1 MLCTGL
7 WKHTTNLY
15 WVLPPRYKALA
26 QEVWAAGN
34 AEGRQLSLNAL
45 PEPMSL
51 WAAIL
56 VAWHVSVAS
65 LEAAADSEATAR
77 GRATKPK

>member
-15 WVLPPRYKALA
+15 WVLPA
-26 QEVWAAGN
+26 N
-34 AEGRQLSLNAL
+34 AEGRQLYLNAL
-45 PEPMSL
+45 PEPLSL

-56 VAWHVSVAS
+56 VAWHVSMAS
-65 LEAAADSEATAR
+65 LEAAAEATAR
-77 GRATKPK
+77 GRATKPA